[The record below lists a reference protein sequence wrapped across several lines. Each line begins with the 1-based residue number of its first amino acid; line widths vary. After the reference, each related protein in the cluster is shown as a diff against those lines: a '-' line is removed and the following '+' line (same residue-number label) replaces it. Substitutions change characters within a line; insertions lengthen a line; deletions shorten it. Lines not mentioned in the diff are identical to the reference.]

1 MQIVPGKFPSVSELE
16 RVKTFRKFGMLYAG
30 RHFEVFGIHDL
41 IKKQYGPGVKLVY
54 LAHNIPAYISD
65 FYGDFVAGNV
75 EDLVI
80 QAGTGDKQQEDFV
93 SQVVYENDLKEKIE
107 DLATEQSEFG
117 VTPIIGWRDEDS
129 NFRIDTVAQD
139 AYFPQSDGSVILA
152 TYKKTRDELGVE
164 KVYCLLHHYRLEGKD
179 CIIERSAWIC
189 DNENVVKEKTSIEF
203 FSLLFGT
210 RKWPEMERITGLN
223 DLPIRQIDN
232 GKRGGE
238 GFAKSDY
245 ADIMPQLEEI
255 NERGTHI
262 ATALLKNLDSK
273 MQLPASM
280 YDEDGNVKSFDAI
293 KVESKDDVE
302 AKYIINSNP
311 LIAEAREHILQQM
324 KVISTIDAVPMFEL
338 LKSAMPDR
346 VESLRMQ
353 LFSAVR
359 RAEGKRARI
368 RRALQDMF
376 RIGGRMVGVP
386 FEFDA
391 VIKFGSVLPRDE
403 NVDATTEAT
412 RITAGISSRR
422 SAIMRTYNIS
432 EDDAQAELDLIRE
445 EDKVAGVLPVASPPQ
460 NEPVQAV

>member
-1 MQIVPGKFPSVSELE
+1 MEIVAGKFPSSAELQRVS
-16 RVKTFRKFGMLYAG
+16 TFRKFGMLYAG
-30 RHFEVFGIHDL
+30 RHFEVFGLHEL
-41 IKKQYGPGVKLVY
+41 IKKQYAAGVKLVY
-54 LAHNIPAYISD
+54 LAHNLPAYISD

-75 EDLVI
+75 EDLII
-80 QAGTGDKQQEDFV
+80 QAGTGNKEQEDFV
-93 SQVVYENDLKEKIE
+93 AKVVYENDLKERIE
-107 DLATEQSEFG
+107 DFATEQSEFG
-117 VTPIIGWRDEDS
+117 VTPIIGWKDEDGT
-129 NFRIDTVAQD
+129 FRIDSVAQD
-139 AYFPQSDGSVILA
+139 AYFPQSDGSVIFV
-152 TYKKTRDELGVE
+152 TYKRIKDSLGVE
-164 KVYCLLHHYRLEGKD
+164 KVYCLVHHYKLEGKD
-179 CIIERSAWIC
+179 CVIERSAWIC
-189 DNENVVKEKTSIEF
+189 DNDNVVKEKTSIDV
-203 FSLLFGT
+203 FSALFGT
-210 RKWPEMERITGLN
+210 RRWPDTERIAGLN

-262 ATALLKNLDSK
+262 ATSLLKNLDSK

-280 YDEDGNVKSFDAI
+280 YDEDGNVKNFDAI

-311 LIAEAREHILQQM
+311 LIAEAREHIMQQM

-338 LKSAMPDR
+338 LKGTMPDR

-353 LFSAVR
+353 LFSSVR

-376 RIGGRMVGVP
+376 RIGGTMCGTLID
-386 FEFDA
+386 FDV
-391 VIKFGSVLPRDE
+391 VIQFGSVLPRDE
-403 NVDATTEAT
+403 NIDATTEAT

-422 SAIMRTYNIS
+422 SAIMRTYNVS
-432 EDDAQAELDLIRE
+432 EDEAQEELDLIRE

-460 NEPVQAV
+460 IEPTAAV